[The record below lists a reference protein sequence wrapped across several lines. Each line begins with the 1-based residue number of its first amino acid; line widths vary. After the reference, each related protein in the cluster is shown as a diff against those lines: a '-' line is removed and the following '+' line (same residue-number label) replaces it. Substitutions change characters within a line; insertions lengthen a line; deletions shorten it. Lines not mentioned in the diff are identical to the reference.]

1 MLLAF
6 KLKLAL
12 AAAAIAGPIGAT
24 AVIPSPVT
32 PASELVEIAPAAFS
46 YRLPGDFW
54 QDRRQ
59 VPGPLQTMHLS
70 EPLAIMK
77 HQVTVR
83 EYGGCVDDGA
93 CPKLSVPEGRDD
105 VPMVGINWHDAIAYA
120 DWMTRKTGR
129 THRLPTDK
137 EWTLAAAEK
146 KSDEAFAPVDPADRA
161 QAWITRYEAE
171 ANRSKPDARGARP
184 TGTFGANSNGLLDL
198 AGNVWEWTGTCFVR
212 ATIDTEQVRVT
223 NTNCGVRVVAGA
235 HRSYMTDFIRDPRNG
250 GCAAGV
256 PPANLGFRLVVEP
269 RPSVV
274 ATAIR
279 VLQTLRENLR
289 A

>member
-59 VPGPLQTMHLS
+59 VPGPLQTTRLS

-83 EYGGCVDDGA
+83 EYGACVNDGA

-105 VPMVGINWHDAIAYA
+105 VPMVGVSWHDAMAYA

-129 THRLPTDK
+129 THRLPMDK
-137 EWTLAAAEK
+137 EWTFAAAEK
-146 KSDEAFAPVDPADRA
+146 NSDEAFAPVDPADRA
-161 QAWITRYEAE
+161 QAWISRYEAE
-171 ANRSKPDARGARP
+171 ANRGKPDARGAQP

-198 AGNVWEWTGTCFVR
+198 AGNVWEWTETCFVR

-269 RPSVV
+269 RASVV
-274 ATAIR
+274 AMAIR
-279 VLQTLRENLR
+279 ALQTLRENLR